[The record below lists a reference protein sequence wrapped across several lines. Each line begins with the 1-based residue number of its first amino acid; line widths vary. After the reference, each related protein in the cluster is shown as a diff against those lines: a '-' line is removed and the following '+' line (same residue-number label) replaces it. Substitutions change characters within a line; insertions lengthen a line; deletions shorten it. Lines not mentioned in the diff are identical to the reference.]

1 MFAKLTNGDFPI
13 KNGDLPIKN
22 DDFPLKIV
30 IFLLENGDF
39 PIGRERPN
47 FGYLSPQTLVHLLAR
62 YPNIW
67 LYGKIGHGLFFAF

>member
-22 DDFPLKIV
+22 GDFPLKIV

-39 PIGRERPN
+39 PVGREAKLWLSFPPN
-47 FGYLSPQTLVHLLAR
+47 VGAPPR
-62 YPNIW
+62 
-67 LYGKIGHGLFFAF
+67 

>member
-1 MFAKLTNGDFPI
+1 M
-13 KNGDLPIKN
+13 
-22 DDFPLKIV
+22 V

-39 PIGRERPN
+39 PEKMPN

-67 LYGKIGHGLFFAF
+67 LYDKIGHGLFFGF

>member
-1 MFAKLTNGDFPI
+1 MVI
-13 KNGDLPIKN
+13 Y
-22 DDFPLKIV
+22 PLKMGIPVLKMV

-39 PIGRERPN
+39 PEKMPN

-67 LYGKIGHGLFFAF
+67 LYDKIGHGLFFGF